1 MGGITHAQVR
11 PILLSDPAHA
21 HNVHLHAQPW
31 AESPHLP
38 YTTQAH
44 VMGPPPDTTNG
55 HTNFLLCWPLTPSCC
70 HPLLH
75 AWRRQDGA
83 CLLPPPQPWHPRCL
97 PRPQEPHWHRCSG
110 KGRATTEHPC
120 CPVGRALPIDLL
132 GDQLESWAGWAGDSL
147 SKAGCTW
154 NGPLLLPHWWRP
166 PRQGWPGRQ
175 GPREAQMA
183 CAKLCFRLHAVF
195 HRTRQ

>member
-1 MGGITHAQVR
+1 MGCFQDLRRQRGGITHAHVNVR

-21 HNVHLHAQPW
+21 HTCTSTH
-31 AESPHLP
+31 SPGPRAPTCH
-38 YTTQAH
+38 TTQAH
-44 VMGPPPDTTNG
+44 VMGPPPDTANG
-55 HTNFLLCWPLTPSCC
+55 HTNFLLRWPLTPSCR

-120 CPVGRALPIDLL
+120 WEGTPNRPAWGPAGVLGRVGRGLALQSRLYM
-132 GDQLESWAGWAGDSL
+132 EWAPPASPLVKAPQAGV
-147 SKAGCTW
+147 A
-154 NGPLLLPHWWRP
+154 
-166 PRQGWPGRQ
+166 
-175 GPREAQMA
+175 REAGTPGSA
-183 CAKLCFRLHAVF
+183 DGLCQTVL
-195 HRTRQ
+195 